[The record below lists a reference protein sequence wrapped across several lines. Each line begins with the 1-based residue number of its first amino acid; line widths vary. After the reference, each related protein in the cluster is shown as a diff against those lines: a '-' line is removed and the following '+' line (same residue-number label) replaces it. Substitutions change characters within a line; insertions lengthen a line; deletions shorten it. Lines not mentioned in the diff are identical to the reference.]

1 MPTFKVEGMDD
12 FIDLCIKT
20 DRTLTSVIGKS
31 IYPAGKHMGNAI
43 KKSILDIEVDDGSHH
58 TPHQLKKGPSSKQYK
73 GLIESFGIAKMHA
86 GNNGYNVKCGFDGY
100 NEIKTKKY
108 PKGQPNAMIARSVNK
123 GTSFMVAQPF
133 MDNTVSRETVKTIE
147 IIRENF
153 EKQMERIWK

>member
-1 MPTFKVEGMDD
+1 MDE

-20 DRTLTSVIGKS
+20 DRTLTSVIGNS

-43 KKSILDIEVDDGSHH
+43 KRSILDIEVDDGSHH
-58 TPHQLKKGPSSKQYK
+58 EKRLMKGPSSKQYK

-100 NEIKTKKY
+100 NSIVTEKY
-108 PKGQPNAMIARSVNK
+108 PKGQPNAMIARAVNK

-133 MDNTVSRETVKTIE
+133 MDNTVAKESARTVE
-147 IIRENF
+147 IIKENF
-153 EKQMERIWK
+153 EKRMEKIWK

>member
-43 KKSILDIEVDDGSHH
+43 KQSILEIEVDDGSHH
-58 TPHQLKKGPSSKQYK
+58 EKRLRRGPSSKQYR

-100 NEIKTKKY
+100 NSVVTPKY

-123 GTSFMVAQPF
+123 GTSSMVAQPF
-133 MDNTVSRETVKTIE
+133 MDNTVSREEIRTIE

-153 EKQMERIWK
+153 EQQMERIWK

>member
-31 IYPAGKHMGNAI
+31 IYPAGEHMGNAVKTALRGVRTDDYKDHSI
-43 KKSILDIEVDDGSHH
+43 MKVGPTKKQLDA
-58 TPHQLKKGPSSKQYK
+58 
-73 GLIESFGIAKMHA
+73 LIESFGIAKMHA
-86 GNNGYNVKCGFDGY
+86 GNNGYNVKIGFDGY
-100 NEIKTKKY
+100 NDVVTKKY

-133 MDNTVSRETVKTIE
+133 MDRTVRAEESKTVD
-147 IIRENF
+147 IIKENF

>member
-1 MPTFKVEGMDD
+1 MPTFKVEGMED
-12 FIDLCIKT
+12 FVNLCIKT
-20 DRTLTSVIGKS
+20 DRTLTRVIGKS

-43 KKSILDIEVDDGSHH
+43 KKSILDLEVDDSPHH
-58 TPHQLKKGPSSKQYK
+58 HGLRRGPSSRQYR

-100 NEIKTKKY
+100 NDIITKKY
-108 PKGQPNAMIARSVNK
+108 PKGQPNVMIARSVNK

-133 MDNTVSRETVKTIE
+133 MDTTVSRETAKTIE

-153 EKQMERIWK
+153 ENQMEKLWK